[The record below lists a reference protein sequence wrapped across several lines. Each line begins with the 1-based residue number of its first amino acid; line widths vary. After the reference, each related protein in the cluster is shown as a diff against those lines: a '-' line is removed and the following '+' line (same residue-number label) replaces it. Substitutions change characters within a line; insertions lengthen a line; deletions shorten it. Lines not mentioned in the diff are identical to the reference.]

1 MGFRCN
7 VEKVIGYDS
16 GKTGNNSYNSAL
28 SHFIDETKEEAEPA
42 LANVIIAWVP
52 IKKILCF
59 QTKTIKSFLVLQE
72 EGWSLDY
79 EWTHISLQRWGIDI
93 DIRRTTSDWDQRFGN
108 NFQDSFHRRLHRPP
122 YFDCC
127 RRLSFFLQFRVNHF
141 LFNWFGTFWY

>member
-72 EGWSLDY
+72 EGWSLDQ
-79 EWTHISLQRWGIDI
+79 LQY
-93 DIRRTTSDWDQRFGN
+93 
-108 NFQDSFHRRLHRPP
+108 L
-122 YFDCC
+122 
-127 RRLSFFLQFRVNHF
+127 
-141 LFNWFGTFWY
+141 